1 MARPYQPLIQDKDRS
16 IRKNI
21 DRIYKKSRLNKSKI
35 AEMAM
40 KRGLVDFMDEVPE
53 ISEESK

>member
-1 MARPYQPLIQDKDRS
+1 MAKAYQPLIQDKDRS

-21 DRIYKKSRLNKSKI
+21 DKIYKKIRWNKSRI

-40 KRGLVDFMDEVPE
+40 KRGLVDFLEEVPE